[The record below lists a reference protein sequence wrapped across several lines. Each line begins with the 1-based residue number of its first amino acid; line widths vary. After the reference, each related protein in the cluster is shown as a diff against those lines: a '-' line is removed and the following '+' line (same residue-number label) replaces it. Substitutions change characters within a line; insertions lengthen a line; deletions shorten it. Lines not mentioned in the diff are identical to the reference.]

1 MYQKI
6 WVKPNQNDPKK
17 KSLNKELIKKSRNL
31 SEERFKAFAIK
42 RVTYAM
48 KLRSGT
54 ENEMTQEEFDKRVA
68 HLTSRKLNV
77 ELTQVLKFI

>member
-1 MYQKI
+1 MYLKI
-6 WVKPNQNDPKK
+6 WVKPNHNCPEK

-31 SEERFKAFAIK
+31 SEERKKAFAIK

-54 ENEMTQEEFDKRVA
+54 NNEMSQEEFEKRVA
-68 HLTSRKLNV
+68 NLVGRKLKV
-77 ELTQVLKFI
+77 ELTQVLKVT